1 MIASCVSTELTG
13 KYHRFGNVRMH
24 KFPMTSFSA
33 TVYKTSSFKLSNE
46 LSNFTWHIKFRFA
59 YVANT
64 TCAGLIA

>member
-1 MIASCVSTELTG
+1 MIVSCVSTELTG

-24 KFPMTSFSA
+24 KFPVTSFSA
-33 TVYKTSSFKLSNE
+33 TVYKSSSFKLSNE
-46 LSNFTWHIKFRFA
+46 FSNFTRHTKFSFA

>member
-1 MIASCVSTELTG
+1 
-13 KYHRFGNVRMH
+13 MH